1 MTGVN
6 VLVIVGSRAKSVDD
20 ALALL
25 AAESA
30 SNGTT
35 VNVFDT
41 LGELP
46 PYSETLEADRTPDS
60 VVALRAAATEADAAL
75 VVTNYHGRVP
85 TMVHNAIDWLT
96 LRWNQSALHDK
107 PLAVIGR
114 ADGCYSGVWSH
125 HQTHDGRRMAQ
136 PRVVEPITVA
146 TLHEAVDK
154 LAGEAN
160 ESSEPSWAAPAF
172 DRMR

>member
-60 VVALRAAATEADAAL
+60 VVALRAAATEADSAL

-114 ADGCYSGVWSH
+114 ADG
-125 HQTHDGRRMAQ
+125 
-136 PRVVEPITVA
+136 RVVEPITVA

>member
-1 MTGVN
+1 MHWPY
-6 VLVIVGSRAKSVDD
+6 LPS
-20 ALALL
+20 
-25 AAESA
+25 ESA

-114 ADGCYSGVWSH
+114 ADGYFFFFFFFKKKKKKKSFYAS
-125 HQTHDGRRMAQ
+125 R
-136 PRVVEPITVA
+136 
-146 TLHEAVDK
+146 
-154 LAGEAN
+154 
-160 ESSEPSWAAPAF
+160 
-172 DRMR
+172 